1 MHLPLVNEYEKDI
14 NVTLKHLQHSHLDK
28 VIFSYLNINFIR
40 NKFGNQQKRHQINL
54 FSIFSSYISITSPY
68 RLHIIDNKSGLM
80 VFVKS
85 HIPSRKFNVFK
96 ILSNI
101 QIIPFEINLR
111 KKMVSCI
118 KLQRSIPEKQIFY
131 PICDN
136 LLEFYRS
143 SHPEVFLG
151 KGVLKICSKFTR
163 EHQW

>member
-1 MHLPLVNEYEKDI
+1 
-14 NVTLKHLQHSHLDK
+14 
-28 VIFSYLNINFIR
+28 
-40 NKFGNQQKRHQINL
+40 
-54 FSIFSSYISITSPY
+54 
-68 RLHIIDNKSGLM
+68 M

-151 KGVLKICSKFTR
+151 KGVLKICSKLQHNTHTEVRNNFTEIALWHGCSPVNLLHILR
-163 EHQW
+163 TPFPKNASGRLLLNSTQLDMKILSFLVILT